1 MVSID
6 AAFLA
11 TADVGP
17 GQADGPYPDMY
28 EHWQGRHID
37 ESCELPAR
45 PEHAASVAESRA
57 MSSAEKAARTAC
69 ENTTGS

>member
-1 MVSID
+1 MMLAKSNTISSSGAVSID

-11 TADVGP
+11 TAYVGP

-28 EHWQGRHID
+28 EHWQGRHLY

-45 PEHAASVAESRA
+45 PEQVASVAES
-57 MSSAEKAARTAC
+57 KP
-69 ENTTGS
+69 